1 MIYGVS
7 SISIPSI
14 HFTVL
19 NSGKMPVPVAPST
32 LMYSNFQY
40 VSGIPAQD
48 ESHGVS
54 ISRLHLLNVLIG
66 QLNQANLEPSFKT
79 LGNQF
84 EDIDSLTSAL
94 MDTLRNHILET
105 QQAGMPYTLAPD
117 AQMGLLFDLSA

>member
-1 MIYGVS
+1 MVYGVS

-66 QLNQANLEPSFKT
+66 QLNKANLEPSFET

-84 EDIDSLTSAL
+84 QDMDSLTGAL
-94 MDTLRNHILET
+94 LETVRSHILET
-105 QQAGMPYTLAPD
+105 RQTAMPYIPAPD
-117 AQMGLLFDLSA
+117 AQIGLLFDLNT